1 MWSGVV
7 PAFSIPKKPVH
18 ANSLVGRWE
27 PMSLLAFGF
36 VKLTTWILYDIA
48 SLERTGH
55 AIAMMPATRTSRPEA
70 TESHLAVTTCG
81 SPRTIDRRGSWD
93 QAFGSPVDCSCP
105 ELCPS
110 FLHYGV
116 KYFPLYRG
124 DFSQA

>member
-55 AIAMMPATRTSRPEA
+55 AMMPATRTSRPEV
-70 TESHLAVTTCG
+70 SH
-81 SPRTIDRRGSWD
+81 
-93 QAFGSPVDCSCP
+93 
-105 ELCPS
+105 
-110 FLHYGV
+110 
-116 KYFPLYRG
+116 
-124 DFSQA
+124 